1 LGGKAPARKNNSF
14 INQKLIIM
22 VQIVGYAERVNSLGQ
37 KFFALILQSGLEMV
51 KSKETGNYYA
61 TAKRASVASTF
72 TEEGCKEFIGQQIP
86 GSIQR
91 VPCETYEFAI
101 PATGEVLLL
110 DHRWVYLKEGE
121 TIDAVV
127 QEEKVVETQTA

>member
-1 LGGKAPARKNNSF
+1 
-14 INQKLIIM
+14 M

-37 KFFALILQSGLEMV
+37 KFFALILQGGLEMV

-61 TAKRASVASTF
+61 TAKRATVTSTF
-72 TEEGCKEFIGQQIP
+72 TEETCKELIGQEIP

-91 VPCETYEFAI
+91 MPCEPYEFTVA
-101 PATGEVLLL
+101 ATGEVLFLE
-110 DHRWVYLKEGE
+110 HRWVYQKEGE

-127 QEEKVVETQTA
+127 QEEELAETQTA